1 MSWIKRNLF
10 FVIGSVIA
18 LGLLAWAG
26 FYNFS
31 RWKVN
36 AAWREKLNGQY
47 VELKRLNNLNPH
59 PGNSKVDNIA
69 AAREQRNTLT
79 NFITRVAKQ
88 FQPIAPIPPPERLTS
103 RDFAA
108 ALRQTI
114 DQLQRDADS
123 TSVAL
128 PPQYSFSFYVE
139 RKMLN
144 FAPGSLEPLSVQL
157 GEVKAICDVLNN
169 AKVNSLDGIRR
180 ERVCVEDMSAEA
192 QPTDYLEI
200 HSKSNEL
207 AVTTPYEVSFRCFTP
222 ELAEVIAGFA
232 NSPNGLVVKS
242 VNVDPAL
249 SAGATESTPDPAV
262 YTRAPVPQYYPQP
275 GNPPPGR
282 NIRGSGFRGGDFPIP
297 PRPAPAPV
305 PVTAAQAANRG
316 GPQPFINEKQIR
328 VVMVVDV
335 VKLLPKK

>member
-36 AAWREKLNGQY
+36 TAWREKLNGQY
-47 VELKRLNNLNPH
+47 EELKRLNNLNPH

-103 RDFAA
+103 REFAA

-114 DQLQRDADS
+114 DELQRDAAN

-128 PPQYSFSFYVE
+128 PPQYSFSFFVE

-157 GEVKAICDVLNN
+157 GEVKAICNVFNN

-200 HSKSNEL
+200 HSQSNEL

-232 NSPNGLVVKS
+232 SSPNGLVVKS
-242 VNVDPAL
+242 VNVAPAL
-249 SAGATESTPDPAV
+249 SAGATESNPE
-262 YTRAPVPQYYPQP
+262 PVPQNYPRP
-275 GNPPPGR
+275 GASPSGR
-282 NIRGSGFRGGDFPIP
+282 YGRG
-297 PRPAPAPV
+297 PRPEYQIPAPAPV
-305 PVTAAQAANRG
+305 AVAQTANRG
-316 GPQPFINEKQIR
+316 GMQPFINEKQIR
-328 VVMVVDV
+328 VVMVIDV
-335 VKLLPKK
+335 VKLVPKK

>member
-10 FVIGSVIA
+10 FVLGSVIA

-36 AAWREKLNGQY
+36 AAWRDKLNGQY
-47 VELKRLNNLNPH
+47 EELKRLNNLNPH
-59 PGNSKVDNIA
+59 PGNNKVDNIA

-79 NFITRVAKQ
+79 NFIARVAKQ
-88 FQPIAPIPPPERLTS
+88 FQPIAPIPPRERLTS

-128 PPQYSFSFYVE
+128 PPQYSFSFFVE
-139 RKMLN
+139 RKTLN
-144 FAPGSLEPLSVQL
+144 FAPASLEPLSVQL
-157 GEVKAICDVLNN
+157 GEVKAICDIFNN

-180 ERVCVEDMSAEA
+180 ERVCVEDMSADA
-192 QPTDYLEI
+192 QPTDYLDI
-200 HSKSNEL
+200 NSRSNEL
-207 AVTTPYEVSFRCFTP
+207 AITTPYEVSFRCFTP

-232 NSPNGLVVKS
+232 SSPNGLVVKS
-242 VNVDPAL
+242 VNVTPAL
-249 SAGATESTPDPAV
+249 SAGATESTTTEPAV
-262 YTRAPVPQYYPQP
+262 YTYTYPQP
-275 GNPPPGR
+275 GNPPTGR
-282 NIRGSGFRGGDFPIP
+282 YGRGRGGRGGDSPIP
-297 PRPAPAPV
+297 PRPAPVPV
-305 PVTAAQAANRG
+305 PVPVVTAQTGNRG
-316 GPQPFINEKQIR
+316 APQPFINERQIR
-328 VVMVVDV
+328 VVIVVDV